1 MPFDKPAGGGGS
13 VPPPAPQQVGGA
25 HPGKYPADLFIEE
38 VVRDA
43 APLALAAASV
53 VPGTLF
59 SATLSFFGFTGGF
72 GKPIRPTLLAMTNF
86 LPQPAGLVP
95 PKVYGLPPN
104 YLGTILPFLPDS
116 AYLQSLPPEDPRVS
130 ADLAAK
136 AHLAIQAGD
145 VFGPA
150 GTVAV
155 IGATQGNQAAISGA
169 ASIFAGVNEAL
180 NLVVSPPTNNFLAD
194 TVIGQS
200 LIGTTPNAPLAAAAP
215 ADLAA
220 VAGVLA
226 LGSFLPGLFKS
237 TVQSALT
244 NEAGKK
250 GLDKELI
257 HERADP

>member
-1 MPFDKPAGGGGS
+1 MPFDQPAGGGGS
-13 VPPPAPQQVGGA
+13 VPPPVPQQAAGA
-25 HPGKYPADLFIEE
+25 HPGKYPADLFIEAR
-38 VVRDA
+38 VREA
-43 APLALAAASV
+43 APVAVAVASL

-72 GKPIRPTLLAMTNF
+72 GKPISPTLLALTNL

-136 AHLAIQAGD
+136 SHLAIQAGD

-150 GTVAV
+150 ATVAV

-169 ASIFAGVNEAL
+169 ASIVAGVNEAL
-180 NLVVSPPTNNFLAD
+180 NLAVSPLTNNVLSD

-200 LIGTTPNAPLAAAAP
+200 LIGTTPNAPPAAASP
-215 ADLAA
+215 VDISA

-226 LGSFLPGLFKS
+226 VGSFLPGLFKS
-237 TVQSALT
+237 SIQSALT
-244 NEAGKK
+244 NEAGKT